1 MENEMLFFQKNAL
14 LNNLCDKWKN
24 MWRASMNDKEKLV
37 KLSLMQQS
45 IPFFASYCYEGRG
58 LTKDYII
65 STFGYYINGYTIRDA
80 DNVNGYTYGLY
91 AGYNY
96 DNDIMLD
103 KDVIHVMWCDNLNII
118 IPQTKSPVIYISN
131 NSQVNIVCEGY
142 NHPHIY
148 LFDKSKVIFED
159 VDTESSAI
167 VFRYSRESIVKLGKF
182 CLSDN
187 IKSFDKQLK
196 L

>member
-1 MENEMLFFQKNAL
+1 MDALNRYYKESLLDGLCNEYRGYWQ
-14 LNNLCDKWKN
+14 
-24 MWRASMNDKEKLV
+24 ASKNDKEKLV
-37 KLSLMQQS
+37 KLAMKQQS
-45 IPFFASYCYEGRG
+45 IPHVATYAYEGRG

-80 DNVNGYTYGLY
+80 DSVNGYTYGLY

-103 KDVIHVMWCDNLNII
+103 KDVIHVMWCDNLRII

-148 LFDKSKVIFED
+148 LFDKSKVVFED

-167 VFRYSRESIVKLGKF
+167 VFRYSKESIVNLGKF
-182 CLSDN
+182 CLSNN